1 MDVQIAVLKRYEGA
15 FRVCATS
22 GLITA
27 VAAGTATAGHLFAMR
42 WNPPQNPSLTRNLKW
57 CAIQRI
63 RAHWRTVAGFT
74 AAQEVGLDLSVLRGY
89 SGSHSGGTALTPFT
103 TTNQQKRAG
112 TAPSAGINAG
122 GMFPSQM
129 ADMRIAGTGALTAGT
144 HVFDPFP
151 ISQDGYAELAAA
163 ATVPKGRFDVEF
175 LNADQPAFPL
185 VLAPNEGLC
194 IRNTVLMG
202 AGGAVRLTVEVDW
215 FELNN
220 HS

>member
-1 MDVQIAVLKRYEGA
+1 MPARPRAREST
-15 FRVCATS
+15 R
-22 GLITA
+22 
-27 VAAGTATAGHLFAMR
+27 AGCSR
-42 WNPPQNPSLTRNLKW
+42 R
-57 CAIQRI
+57 R
-63 RAHWRTVAGFT
+63 WRTCASP
-74 AAQEVGLDLSVLRGY
+74 A
-89 SGSHSGGTALTPFT
+89 
-103 TTNQQKRAG
+103 RA
-112 TAPSAGINAG
+112 
-122 GMFPSQM
+122 
-129 ADMRIAGTGALTAGT
+129 RWTAGT
-144 HVFDPFP
+144 HVFDPVP